1 MHTICCSHF
10 TPDCVIH
17 NHSDKNP
24 TIFYNFVGNFIPPEW
39 STLSSRNGKILSKT
53 SRQLLSLIVF
63 RLQIYYNNSI
73 DELQETYHFF
83 EDSLGVCQERVR
95 QCLLEL
101 KKSGFIEFYK
111 ATIVKYGIKCRN
123 TPCIKLARN
132 FQPTSSKIPSENE
145 KNFVPTPKNFGVKPK
160 EILPQPQ
167 KSLDETIYI
176 DNNKNISNKSRS
188 SESTIFQN
196 EKNIFN
202 HNNQTQLQEQ
212 QLETNLQFKTTS
224 STNDQQQADNTNF
237 SSANITT
244 GATHI
249 NTTLQAVI
257 DKISKKHNS
266 TVSNSNNVA
275 MNAVNHKGWFKRKKL
290 ADFYPLSQ
298 EDADLLRVK
307 SNREFNLEFINKLL
321 LKLAGEYSNHH
332 FGHKKVLLNYMAKAL
347 AHELHETTKANNATF
362 QFKSSDLNN
371 AKEQYLDKI
380 ESSLDTS
387 LQAQLKRKIVGSFDP
402 DSAYKLLSSCLFIG
416 VVGNSYQI
424 KLLKNITLS
433 ENAQDKILQQV
444 QMIYGSSIEK
454 LKIIQFAELEAK
466 QNNTEDEK
474 QNYLLQLSKQ
484 LNPDSIWYKVRKF
497 LIERYNQYI
506 DFGVLSKLVVIQED
520 IVNKKIILKSTTAF
534 NDYYVRNRHMQDL
547 EEAFKSQDYCFELI
561 KFEYN

>member
-1 MHTICCSHF
+1 M
-10 TPDCVIH
+10 
-17 NHSDKNP
+17 
-24 TIFYNFVGNFIPPEW
+24 
-39 STLSSRNGKILSKT
+39 
-53 SRQLLSLIVF
+53 
-63 RLQIYYNNSI
+63 
-73 DELQETYHFF
+73 
-83 EDSLGVCQERVR
+83 CQERVR

-101 KKSGFIEFYK
+101 QKSSFIKVYN

-167 KSLDETIYI
+167 KSLDKTIYI

-188 SESTIFQN
+188 TESTIFQN
-196 EKNIFN
+196 EKNESN
-202 HNNQTQLQEQ
+202 YNNQTQLQEQ
-212 QLETNLQFKTTS
+212 QLETNLQFKTAS
-224 STNDQQQADNTNF
+224 SSNTQQQTDNTNF

-244 GATHI
+244 GATPI
-249 NTTLQAVI
+249 NTALQAVI
-257 DKISKKHNS
+257 DNISKKYNPTES
-266 TVSNSNNVA
+266 SSNNA
-275 MNAVNHKGWFKRKKL
+275 AISAINHKSWFKRKKL

-298 EDADLLRVK
+298 EDADLLQVK

-347 AHELHETTKANNATF
+347 AHELRETTKANNATF

-371 AKEQYLDKI
+371 TKEQYLDKI

-424 KLLKNITLS
+424 KLLKTITLS

-444 QMIYGSSIEK
+444 QMIYGSNIGQ
-454 LKIIQFAELEAK
+454 LQIIQFAELEAK

-484 LNPDSIWYKVRKF
+484 LNRDSVWYRVRKF

-506 DFGVLSKLVVIQED
+506 DFGVLSKLVVVQED
-520 IVNKKIILKSTTAF
+520 IVNKKVILKSTTAF

-547 EEAFKSQDYCFELI
+547 EEAFKTQDYYFELI

>member
-17 NHSDKNP
+17 NHSDKNH

-39 STLSSRNGKILSKT
+39 STLTSNNGKILSKT
-53 SRQLLSLIVF
+53 ARQLLSLIVF
-63 RLQIYYNNSI
+63 RLQIYHNNSI

-83 EDSLGVCQERVR
+83 QESLGVCQERVR

-101 KKSGFIEFYK
+101 QKSSFIKVYN

-123 TPCIKLARN
+123 TPCIKLAKN

-145 KNFVPTPKNFGVKPK
+145 KNAS
-160 EILPQPQ
+160 I
-167 KSLDETIYI
+167 
-176 DNNKNISNKSRS
+176 
-188 SESTIFQN
+188 
-196 EKNIFN
+196 
-202 HNNQTQLQEQ
+202 HNNQQQLQQ
-212 QLETNLQFKTTS
+212 QKLAADLQFKATS
-224 STNDQQQADNTNF
+224 SINDQQQADNTNF

-244 GATHI
+244 GATRI

-257 DKISKKHNS
+257 S
-266 TVSNSNNVA
+266 SNNA
-275 MNAVNHKGWFKRKKL
+275 AIRAINHKSWFKRKKL

-298 EDADLLRVK
+298 EDADLLQVK
-307 SNREFNLEFINKLL
+307 SNREFNLDFINKLL

-347 AHELHETTKANNATF
+347 AHELRETTKANNSAF

-402 DSAYKLLSSCLFIG
+402 DSAYELLSSCSFIG
-416 VVGNSYQI
+416 VVDNRYQI
-424 KLLKNITLS
+424 KLLKNMLLS
-433 ENAQDKILQQV
+433 EHSQDKILQQV
-444 QMIYGSSIEK
+444 RMIYGSNIGQ
-454 LKIIQFAELEAK
+454 LQIIPFAELKTK

-474 QNYLLQLSKQ
+474 QNYLLQLSRQ
-484 LNPDSIWYKVRKF
+484 LNPDSVWYRVRKF

-506 DFGVLSKLVVIQED
+506 DFGVLSKLVVVEED
-520 IVNKKIILKSTTAF
+520 IINKKIILKSTTAF
-534 NDYYVRNRHMQDL
+534 NDYYVRNRYMQDL
-547 EEAFKSQDYCFELI
+547 TEAFKTQDYCFELI

>member
-1 MHTICCSHF
+1 MHTICSSHF
-10 TPDCVIH
+10 TSDCTTH
-17 NHSDKNP
+17 NFDDQNSI
-24 TIFYNFVGNFIPPEW
+24 IFYNFVGNFIPPEW
-39 STLSSRNGKILSKT
+39 SNLVSSSGKILSKT

-83 EDSLGVCQERVR
+83 EQHLGVCQERVR
-95 QCLLEL
+95 QCLIELET
-101 KKSGFIEFYK
+101 SGFIKFYK
-111 ATIVKYGIKCRN
+111 ATIIKYGIKCRN

-132 FQPTSSKIPSENE
+132 FQPFSQRITPENE
-145 KNFVPTPKNFGVKPK
+145 KNFTSTPKNFGVKPK

-188 SESTIFQN
+188 SKSTIFQN
-196 EKNIFN
+196 KKNESN
-202 HNNQTQLQEQ
+202 YNNQTQLQEQ
-212 QLETNLQFKTTS
+212 KPEANLQCNVIKSINDEQQGDNIS
-224 STNDQQQADNTNF
+224 S
-237 SSANITT
+237 SSANITI
-244 GATHI
+244 GATRI
-249 NTTLQAVI
+249 NTVLQAVI
-257 DKISKKHNS
+257 DNISKKYNPTAS
-266 TVSNSNNVA
+266 SSNNA
-275 MNAVNHKGWFKRKKL
+275 AITAINHKSWFKRKKL

-298 EDADLLRVK
+298 EDADLLQVK
-307 SNREFNLEFINKLL
+307 SNREFNLDFINKLL

-347 AHELHETTKANNATF
+347 AHELRETTKANNATF

-402 DSAYKLLSSCLFIG
+402 DSAYELLSSCLFIE

-424 KLLKNITLS
+424 KLLKNIMLS

-444 QMIYGSSIEK
+444 QMIYGSSIGQ
-454 LKIIQFAELEAK
+454 LQIIQFTELEAK

-484 LNPDSIWYKVRKF
+484 LNPDSVWYKVRKF

-506 DFGVLSKLVVIQED
+506 DFRVLSKLVVVEED
-520 IVNKKIILKSTTAF
+520 IINKKIILKSTTAF
-534 NDYYVRNRHMQDL
+534 NDYYVRNHHMQDL
-547 EEAFKSQDYCFELI
+547 EGAFKTQDYCFELI

>member
-17 NHSDKNP
+17 NHSDKNH

-39 STLSSRNGKILSKT
+39 STLTSNNGKILSKT
-53 SRQLLSLIVF
+53 ARQLLSLIVF
-63 RLQIYYNNSI
+63 RLQIYHNNSI

-83 EDSLGVCQERVR
+83 QESLGVCQERVR

-101 KKSGFIEFYK
+101 QKSSFIKVYN

-123 TPCIKLARN
+123 TPCIKLAKN

-167 KSLDETIYI
+167 KSLDQYIYI

-188 SESTIFQN
+188 SKSTIFQN
-196 EKNIFN
+196 EKNASI
-202 HNNQTQLQEQ
+202 HNNQQQLQQ
-212 QLETNLQFKTTS
+212 QKLAADLQFKATS
-224 STNDQQQADNTNF
+224 SINDQQQADNTNF

-244 GATHI
+244 GATRI

-257 DKISKKHNS
+257 S
-266 TVSNSNNVA
+266 SNNA
-275 MNAVNHKGWFKRKKL
+275 AIRAINHKSWFKRKKL

-298 EDADLLRVK
+298 EDADLLQVK
-307 SNREFNLEFINKLL
+307 SNREFNLDFINKLL

-347 AHELHETTKANNATF
+347 AHELRETTKANNSAF

-402 DSAYKLLSSCLFIG
+402 DSAYELLSSCSFIG
-416 VVGNSYQI
+416 VVDNRYQI
-424 KLLKNITLS
+424 KLLKNMLLS
-433 ENAQDKILQQV
+433 EHSQDKILQQV
-444 QMIYGSSIEK
+444 RMIYGSNIGQ
-454 LKIIQFAELEAK
+454 LQIIPFAELKTK

-474 QNYLLQLSKQ
+474 QNYLLQLSRQ
-484 LNPDSIWYKVRKF
+484 LNPDSVWYRVRKF

-506 DFGVLSKLVVIQED
+506 DFGVLSKLVVVEED
-520 IVNKKIILKSTTAF
+520 IINKKIILKSTTAF
-534 NDYYVRNRHMQDL
+534 NDYYVRNRYMQDL
-547 EEAFKSQDYCFELI
+547 EEAFKTQDYCFELI